1 MATSS
6 ISGLASGLDTA
17 GIIDQ
22 LMQLEAV
29 SQNRLKSQQSTQK
42 TVLSA
47 LQSINTDLA
56 SLATKAAD
64 LAKATTW
71 QTLKAT
77 SSNPLVAVTTSA
89 SAVATGFS
97 VTVNSTA
104 SAAQT
109 LYAGQYALSDS
120 VVTGAVSL
128 TTTDGTTHPITTAGS
143 TLADLAKGINDAKVG
158 VTATTVQTAPGLY
171 TLQLTADA
179 TGKGANAIS
188 LSGTS
193 LTAAGST
200 TGQDAQISIGSL
212 GLTATSTTNTFTDVT
227 PGVTVTLADGAVG
240 GATPT
245 TSTITVAQD
254 SAGVKA
260 SVKALVD
267 QVNTL
272 LTKIDT
278 QSANASGTTVAGVLA
293 GDPTVRSLRSALLNT
308 VFGADGK
315 TSMASIGIQTDRYGK
330 LVFDEAAFDTAYA
343 ADPVGVMKRFTTADT
358 SADPTVAHPD
368 GWAALVQTVAK
379 NASDPFTGTV
389 TAAITG
395 SQSSIDRLGDDIAAW
410 DDRLALRRESL
421 NQQFTA
427 LETAL
432 SSLKSQGDWLS
443 GQLASLPS
451 SSS

>member
-1 MATSS
+1 
-6 ISGLASGLDTA
+6 
-17 GIIDQ
+17 
-22 LMQLEAV
+22 
-29 SQNRLKSQQSTQK
+29 
-42 TVLSA
+42 
-47 LQSINTDLA
+47 
-56 SLATKAAD
+56 
-64 LAKATTW
+64 
-71 QTLKAT
+71 
-77 SSNPLVAVTTSA
+77 
-89 SAVATGFS
+89 
-97 VTVNSTA
+97 
-104 SAAQT
+104 
-109 LYAGQYALSDS
+109 
-120 VVTGAVSL
+120 
-128 TTTDGTTHPITTAGS
+128 
-143 TLADLAKGINDAKVG
+143 
-158 VTATTVQTAPGLY
+158 
-171 TLQLTADA
+171 
-179 TGKGANAIS
+179 
-188 LSGTS
+188 
-193 LTAAGST
+193 
-200 TGQDAQISIGSL
+200 
-212 GLTATSTTNTFTDVT
+212 VT
-227 PGVTVTLADGAVG
+227 PGVTLTLTGGAVG
-240 GATPT
+240 GPTPT

-330 LVFDEAAFDTAYA
+330 LVFDETAFDTAYA
-343 ADPVGVMKRFTTADT
+343 ADPVGVMERFTTADT